1 MAQKKFYDELE
12 RLKQRLAARETYRT
26 AVPTA
31 GLPAALEPYL
41 RKPYG
46 PRPGPPATL
55 GSALTYPTNNMV
67 RPDDRAEFAARET
80 YRTMIPPPA
89 PPPPLE
95 LYLRE
100 PYGRR
105 PGPPAPL
112 ETYLTQPYGPPAAAP
127 AAPYFRASDLK
138 IPAQPNAN
146 TYSGN
151 AINRIINRAANVGAP
166 SPLGGTAWDAIK
178 AQMNAPKA
186 KAPTRSTPTIPAARP
201 MTVRGA
207 NQWANVDP
215 EAGMDQMFAPAIAAA
230 NAAMSDPEAG
240 MDQMYAAEIAQSLKK
255 PTARRVAAK
264 GPTKAQQKIIDD
276 AAKNYQ
282 SNSMPVLIQPQGP
295 MKGGATMQPSINW
308 GDANDAADFFRADEL
323 RRKMPGLLGWGGE

>member
-31 GLPAALEPYL
+31 GLPAAL
-41 RKPYG
+41 G
-46 PRPGPPATL
+46 A
-55 GSALTYPTNNMV
+55 
-67 RPDDRAEFAARET
+67 
-80 YRTMIPPPA
+80 
-89 PPPPLE
+89 
-95 LYLRE
+95 
-100 PYGRR
+100 
-105 PGPPAPL
+105 
-112 ETYLTQPYGPPAAAP
+112 YLTQPYGPPAAPP
-127 AAPYFRASDLK
+127 AAPYFRARDLK
-138 IPAQPNAN
+138 IPTQPNAN
-146 TYSGN
+146 IYSGN
-151 AINRIINRAANVGAP
+151 AINQIINRAANVGAP

-186 KAPTRSTPTIPAARP
+186 KGELIDPWSTPDPVADALGIGVPRETLLGPKSVAAK
-201 MTVRGA
+201 
-207 NQWANVDP
+207 
-215 EAGMDQMFAPAIAAA
+215 
-230 NAAMSDPEAG
+230 S
-240 MDQMYAAEIAQSLKK
+240 
-255 PTARRVAAK
+255 VAAK